1 MEVLT
6 LQTRVYYHT
15 QIFILRRRVC
25 YPDGS
30 INITN
35 TSILPRW
42 KYWHYKHEYITQMVV
57 LTLQTRVYY
66 QMQVCILQTRVYYPD
81 GSINITNTSILPRWT
96 YSYITNTSILP
107 QMEVLTLQTRVYY
120 PHGNVHVTNTSM
132 LPRWKY

>member
-6 LQTRVYYHT
+6 LQTRVY
-15 QIFILRRRVC
+15 

-42 KYWHYKHEYITQMVV
+42 KYSYYKHEYITQMEV

-66 QMQVCILQTRVYYPD
+66 QMQVFILQTRVYYPD
-81 GSINITNTSILPRWT
+81 GSINITNTSILPRW
-96 YSYITNTSILP
+96 
-107 QMEVLTLQTRVYY
+107 
-120 PHGNVHVTNTSM
+120 
-132 LPRWKY
+132 KY